1 MEEEY
6 KEDHNIPSTH
16 PEVQRFDRMLKWL
29 KDGGSQFDKLKIRYY
44 TADYRGVHAA
54 RDIRKGET
62 ILYVPKEQIITLE
75 MAIASPVGSRMYEKG
90 LRQRLISP
98 KHSFLATFIMQER
111 RKDLTIWD
119 PYIDILPKNYTN
131 FPIFFTEEEKKWLK
145 GSPFLDQIHEKIE
158 DIKSDYD
165 LICKEVPEFA

>member
-1 MEEEY
+1 L
-6 KEDHNIPSTH
+6 DH
-16 PEVQRFDRMLKWL
+16 PERQRFERLLAWL
-29 KDGGSQFDKLKIRYY
+29 KSGGSIFNKLKIRYY

-54 RDIRKGET
+54 RNVKRGET

-75 MAIASPVGSRMYEKG
+75 LAFASPVGSKMYEKG

-98 KHSFLATFIMQER
+98 KHSFLCTFIMQER
-111 RKDLTIWD
+111 RKPESEWQY
-119 PYIDILPKNYTN
+119 YIDILPKCYSN
-131 FPIFFTEEEKKWLK
+131 FPIFFTAEEKKMLL
-145 GSPFLDQIHEKIE
+145 GSPFLDQIEEKIV